1 MSSVSNPPDVAADA
15 DPGAATPGAPARIPH
30 PWHFLVL
37 VIPFGVNSGFV
48 GLPITYALT
57 QRHVSS
63 VVIAG
68 LLALSYVPQSWKF
81 LWAPIVDTTFN
92 RKGWYIVSALTTGVG
107 TWLMAWSTDGTVIS
121 LSLLT
126 FWVVA
131 SSFASTLVGMSIES
145 LMAGVVPDSWRGR
158 VAGWYQAGNLGALGL
173 SSGLALWL
181 MQSAHWSG
189 TTTGLALFA
198 LCAVCCLA
206 LLGMPTPPT
215 EEHVHESLV
224 AHAVDIFRDLS
235 TVVRSRIGILAIIVC
250 FLPIGTGAAANL
262 WGVVADDWHA
272 TADTV
277 ALVNGALS
285 GIVSALGCFAGGW
298 ICDRIDR
305 KLSDCLF
312 GVAQLLIALVMA
324 YSARTSGQFV
334 VWTTIY
340 AFIQGLTYAGFTAV
354 VLEAIGRTAAAT
366 KYSLLASLSNMP
378 IGYVTY
384 IDGVANHSWGSKGM
398 LLTEA
403 AVGLAGVLVFLVV
416 AILARSRNARAAAND
431 SQVASA

>member
-1 MSSVSNPPDVAADA
+1 MSEASNLPDAAPDADA
-15 DPGAATPGAPARIPH
+15 EASQGVPPGRIPH

-48 GLPITYALT
+48 GLPITYALS
-57 QRHVSS
+57 QRHISS
-63 VVIAG
+63 VEIAG
-68 LLALSYVPQSWKF
+68 LLALSYLPQSWKF
-81 LWAPIVDTTFN
+81 LWAPVVDTTFT
-92 RKGWYIVSALTTGVG
+92 RKGWYITSALLTGAG
-107 TWLMAWSTDGTVIS
+107 TWVMAIYTDQTPAPMLMLTAWV
-121 LSLLT
+121 L
-126 FWVVA
+126 A

-158 VAGWYQAGNLGALGL
+158 VSGWYQAGNLGGLGL

-189 TTTGLALFA
+189 STTGLAMFA

-206 LLGMPTPPT
+206 LLGMPDPPSSDR
-215 EEHVHESLV
+215 VHETLA
-224 AHAVDIFRDLS
+224 AHTRDIVRDLWS
-235 TVVRSRIGILAIIVC
+235 VIRSRMGALAIIIC

-262 WGVVADDWHA
+262 WGVVASDWHA

-277 ALVNGALS
+277 AIVNGALS
-285 GIVSALGCFAGGW
+285 GVVSALGCFAGGW
-298 ICDRIDR
+298 ICDRVDR
-305 KLSDCLF
+305 KACYCIF
-312 GVAQLLIALVMA
+312 GVVQLVTAAIMA
-324 YSARTSGQFV
+324 YSARTSPQFV
-334 VWTTIY
+334 FWTTVY

-384 IDGVANHSWGSKGM
+384 IDGLANHQWGSTGM

-403 AVGLAGVLVFLVV
+403 AVGLGGVIVFLVV
-416 AILARSRNARAAAND
+416 AYFARSARFLTGPAD
-431 SQVASA
+431 SRIAPA

>member
-1 MSSVSNPPDVAADA
+1 MSSASNLPDLAADPDA
-15 DPGAATPGAPARIPH
+15 VAPARIPH

-48 GLPITYALT
+48 GLPISYALA
-57 QRHVSS
+57 QRHISS

-68 LLALSYVPQSWKF
+68 LLALSYAPQSWKF
-81 LWAPIVDTTFN
+81 LWAPLIDTTFN
-92 RKGWYIVSALTTGVG
+92 RKGWYIASALVTGVG

-121 LSLLT
+121 LPTLT

-131 SSFASTLVGMSIES
+131 SSFASSVVGMSIEG
-145 LMAGVVPDSWRGR
+145 LMAGVVPDAWRGR
-158 VAGWYQAGNLGALGL
+158 VAGWYQAGNLGAVGL

-189 TTTGLALFA
+189 MATGIALFS

-206 LLGMPTPPT
+206 LLGMPKPQA
-215 EEHVHESLV
+215 E
-224 AHAVDIFRDLS
+224 AHAHANLATHAVAIFRDLWS
-235 TVVRSRIGILAIIVC
+235 VVRSRTGILAIIIV
-250 FLPIGTGAAANL
+250 FLPMGTGAASNL

-277 ALVNGALS
+277 AVVNGALS
-285 GIVSALGCFAGGW
+285 GVVSALGCFAGGW
-298 ICDRIDR
+298 VCDRIDR
-305 KLSDCLF
+305 KLSYCLF
-312 GVAQLLIALVMA
+312 GIMQLLICVVMA
-324 YSARTSGQFV
+324 YSARTSPQFV
-334 VWTTIY
+334 VWTTVY

-384 IDGVANHSWGSKGM
+384 IDGVADHAWGSSGM

-403 AVGLAGVLVFLVV
+403 AVGLGGVLVFLVT
-416 AILARSRNARAAAND
+416 ATIARQRRPAMETTDSRI
-431 SQVASA
+431 ASA